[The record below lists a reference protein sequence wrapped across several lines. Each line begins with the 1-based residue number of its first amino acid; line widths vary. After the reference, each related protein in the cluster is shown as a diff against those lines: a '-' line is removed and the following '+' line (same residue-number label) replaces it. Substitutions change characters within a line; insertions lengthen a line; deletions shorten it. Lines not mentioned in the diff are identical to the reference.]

1 MAIFLIVVKNIVVVF
16 LTVIQLAML
25 VRAIMSWFPMDGNRF
40 TDFLFAITE
49 PFIYPVR
56 MLFDK
61 LNWFTGLPID
71 ISFLVTYIIISILLM
86 ILP

>member
-16 LTVIQLAML
+16 LTVIQLVML

>member
-25 VRAIMSWFPMDGNRF
+25 VRAILSWFPMNGNRF

-56 MLFDK
+56 MLFEK
-61 LNWFTGLPID
+61 LNWFSGLPID
-71 ISFLVTYIIISILLM
+71 VSFLATYLIISVLLM

>member
-1 MAIFLIVVKNIVVVF
+1 MKRFLVVF

-25 VRAIMSWFPMDGNRF
+25 VRAILSWFPMDGNRF

-71 ISFLVTYIIISILLM
+71 VSFLATYLIISVLLF

>member
-1 MAIFLIVVKNIVVVF
+1 VAIFLLILKNIVIVF

-25 VRAIMSWFPMDGNRF
+25 VRAILSWFPMNGNRF

-61 LNWFTGLPID
+61 LNWFSGLPID
-71 ISFLVTYIIISILLM
+71 VSFLATYLIISILLM

>member
-71 ISFLVTYIIISILLM
+71 VSFLVTYIIISILLM

>member
-1 MAIFLIVVKNIVVVF
+1 MAIFLYVLKNIVVIF

-25 VRAIMSWFPMDGNRF
+25 VRAILSWFPMDGNRF

-71 ISFLVTYIIISILLM
+71 ISFLATYLIISVLLLILQ
-86 ILP
+86 

>member
-25 VRAIMSWFPMDGNRF
+25 VRAILSWFPMDGNRF

-71 ISFLVTYIIISILLM
+71 VSFLATYFIISVLLF

>member
-1 MAIFLIVVKNIVVVF
+1 MAIFLLILKNIVIVF

-25 VRAIMSWFPMDGNRF
+25 VRAILSWFPMNGNRF

-61 LNWFTGLPID
+61 LNWFSGLPID
-71 ISFLVTYIIISILLM
+71 VSFLATYLIISILLM

>member
-1 MAIFLIVVKNIVVVF
+1 MAVFLIVVKNIVIVF

-25 VRAIMSWFPMDGNRF
+25 VRAILSWFPMNGNRF

-71 ISFLVTYIIISILLM
+71 VSFLATYLIISVLLM

>member
-25 VRAIMSWFPMDGNRF
+25 VRAILSWFPMDGNRF

-71 ISFLVTYIIISILLM
+71 VSFLATYLIISVLLF

>member
-25 VRAIMSWFPMDGNRF
+25 VRAILSWFPMNGNRF

-71 ISFLVTYIIISILLM
+71 VSFLATYLIISALLM
-86 ILP
+86 MLP